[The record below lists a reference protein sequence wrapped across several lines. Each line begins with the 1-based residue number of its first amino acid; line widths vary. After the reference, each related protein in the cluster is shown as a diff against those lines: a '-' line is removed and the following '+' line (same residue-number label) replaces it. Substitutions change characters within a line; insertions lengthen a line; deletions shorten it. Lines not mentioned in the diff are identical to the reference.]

1 MQMMKSYYQVL
12 GIDKDA
18 GPEEIKRAYRKM
30 ASLCHPDHNPQS
42 TKEAEEKF
50 KEINDAYEVLGD
62 EVKRRQYDRL
72 IDRHRPRRSEV
83 TLEDFLNWSFTGR
96 DILEELLREFAN
108 RSIIF
113 YEDYN
118 GIPRSRPW
126 GCGRGGGRRCRRF
139 YSGDER

>member
-1 MQMMKSYYQVL
+1 MKNYYQLL
-12 GIDKDA
+12 GVDRDA
-18 GPEEIKRAYRKM
+18 PQQEIKRAFRRM
-30 ASLCHPDHNPQS
+30 ASLYHPDHNPQS
-42 TKEAEEKF
+42 AKEAEERF
-50 KEINDAYEVLGD
+50 KEINQAYEVLSDDG
-62 EVKRRQYDRL
+62 KRRRYDSL
-72 IDRHRPRRSEV
+72 IDRQRSRRRDV

-113 YEDYN
+113 VEDDP